1 MLIKE
6 NCFKVLNILIFGM
19 FFVLFFQNFIYF
31 KELSLIFDGGHQ
43 WLTADWLINYNF
55 GFIRRGMFGSFFIN
69 LPFEYQNIIFLIK
82 SVLFVIYL
90 LTLLIVFSIYYENL
104 ETSVLTL
111 YLTSPLFFN
120 FIFVNKDASFRK
132 EMLCIF
138 TIALLLIY
146 QKTQYKAFYF
156 LTFLFYILSIFSS
169 EYGFMLF
176 IPICYLFFNT
186 NNNFKIKDI
195 IFVSIPPFS
204 YLIFHFLNSKLYES
218 RSTLICEYIKNLN
231 PFNYSNYICEG
242 QINWIGYSLS
252 ETIKTTTQY
261 YDFNYILYFFVAFL
275 IGLVPI
281 VVSGWFKNNLKFLL
295 LQILM
300 VLIFFILATDWG
312 RTLYLFFSINY
323 LIAMRSIN
331 NQNETYKLSS
341 ILVILVFLFIQ
352 IDYWKPQNFS
362 YLSFETVTS
371 YQNGILNFKNNLL
384 IVFNEII
391 AFI

>member
-1 MLIKE
+1 
-6 NCFKVLNILIFGM
+6 M

-31 KELSLIFDGGHQ
+31 KELNLNLDGGHQ

-69 LPFEYQNIIFLIK
+69 LPFEYQNIIFLIE

-90 LTLLIVFSIYYENL
+90 LTLLIVFFIYYENL
-104 ETSVLTL
+104 ETSILTL

-132 EMLCIF
+132 EMLCIS
-138 TIALLLIY
+138 TVALLLIY

-169 EYGFMLF
+169 EYGLMLF

-186 NNNFKIKDI
+186 NNSFKIKDI
-195 IFVSIPPFS
+195 IFVLIPPFS
-204 YLIFHFLNSKLYES
+204 YLILHFLNSELYES
-218 RSTLICEYIKNLN
+218 RSTLICENIKNLN

-252 ETIKTTTQY
+252 ETIKITTQY
-261 YDFNYILYFFVAFL
+261 YDFDYILYFFVAFL
-275 IGLVPI
+275 IGLVPF
-281 VVSGWFKNNLKFLL
+281 VVSGWFKNNFKFLF
-295 LQILM
+295 LQFLM

-331 NQNETYKLSS
+331 DHNEKYKLSS

-352 IDYWKPQNFS
+352 IDYWNPSNFS
-362 YLSFETVTS
+362 YLSFDTVTT

>member
-1 MLIKE
+1 
-6 NCFKVLNILIFGM
+6 M

-31 KELSLIFDGGHQ
+31 KELNLNLDGGHQ

-69 LPFEYQNIIFLIK
+69 LPFEYQNIIFLIE

-90 LTLLIVFSIYYENL
+90 LTLLIVFFIYYENL
-104 ETSVLTL
+104 ETSILTL

-132 EMLCIF
+132 EMLCIS
-138 TIALLLIY
+138 TVALLLIY

-169 EYGFMLF
+169 EYGLMLF

-186 NNNFKIKDI
+186 NNSFKIKDI
-195 IFVSIPPFS
+195 IFVLIPPFS
-204 YLIFHFLNSKLYES
+204 YLILHFLNSELYES
-218 RSTLICEYIKNLN
+218 RSTLICENIKNLN

-252 ETIKTTTQY
+252 ETIKITTQY
-261 YDFNYILYFFVAFL
+261 YDFDYILYFFVAFL
-275 IGLVPI
+275 IGLVPF
-281 VVSGWFKNNLKFLL
+281 VVSGWFKNNLKFLF
-295 LQILM
+295 LQFLM

-331 NQNETYKLSS
+331 DHNEKYKLSS

-352 IDYWKPQNFS
+352 IDYWNPSNFS
-362 YLSFETVTS
+362 YLSFDTVTT